1 MRPEQDEFLEKLF
14 RSSYNEL
21 EIYANALLK
30 NHSDAETAVQD
41 AFHTACNKIDDI
53 MNSPNPVGWM
63 KNVIKNISNN
73 MRRRKTKESLLVMHF
88 ADTLKDVG
96 FEDLREFELYE
107 QCKAILTKAEYDLMV
122 SIYINGVSP
131 KEKAQELDIS
141 IWACYKRIER
151 MLSKLRQELE
161 IEK

>member
-1 MRPEQDEFLEKLF
+1 
-14 RSSYNEL
+14 
-21 EIYANALLK
+21 
-30 NHSDAETAVQD
+30 
-41 AFHTACNKIDDI
+41 

-96 FEDLREFELYE
+96 FEDLMEFELYE